1 MRHNYYFSCSRRLL
15 SAGIGILFAATLVTA
30 KPAPAKAKMKMA
42 RASGARYRITGI
54 ADIHLRDTSAKAAQF
69 VMGHLLGFDRAFTL
83 RGRDG
88 RPVIYYK
95 VNDHQFLEITPG
107 WAGPLQPRYET
118 LAWRTTNARAL
129 RDHLLAAHFAPGPVH
144 RLRDG
149 NLGFNVQDP
158 EGYDIQ
164 FVQYLPNS
172 MTGKLIGKLLSP
184 RRIGGVIIHTGYQ
197 VMSKS
202 AEDRFYASALH
213 FPEMW
218 YGGMHMPRVDWFDR
232 RAPNG
237 PDWLEYM
244 LDNSSH
250 PSLRERA
257 VLNHFSIGV
266 YHMHVADRKLLARGW
281 KPTQKPQIGR
291 DGKWQLNLYTEAG
304 TRIELMGPHPVQKPC
319 CSVMHKGGW

>member
-1 MRHNYYFSCSRRLL
+1 MRHRQPFHISPRPFT
-15 SAGIGILFAATLVTA
+15 AAIGIFFLAMLAVA
-30 KPAPAKAKMKMA
+30 KPAPAKAKMKPRRMA
-42 RASGARYRITGI
+42 MAGYQITGI
-54 ADIHLRDTSAKAAQF
+54 ADLHLRDTSAQAAQF

-83 RGRDG
+83 RGRAG

-95 VNDHQFLEITPG
+95 VNNFQYLEITPD

-129 RDHLLAAHFAPGPVH
+129 HAHLRAAHFAPGPVH
-144 RLRDG
+144 MLRDG

-164 FVQYLPNS
+164 FVQYLPAS

-184 RRIGGVIIHTGYQ
+184 RRIGDIIIHTGYQ

-202 AEDRFYASALH
+202 AEDRFYSSALH

-218 YGGMHMPRVDWFDR
+218 YGGMHMPNVDWFDR
-232 RAPNG
+232 RSPNG

-244 LDNSSH
+244 LGNSNR
-250 PSLRERA
+250 PSLHERA

-266 YHMHVADRKLLARGW
+266 YHMHQADRKLLARGW
-281 KPTQKPQIGR
+281 KPTQKPQIGK
-291 DGKWQLNLYTEAG
+291 DGKWQLNLYTVAG
-304 TRIELMGPHPVQKPC
+304 TRIELMGPHPVEKPC